1 MDAYQFENLSP
12 TKQQRK
18 APKTAT
24 PKANA
29 GKGSEQARRGTAAN
43 TGVKRFVDT
52 LAKFENDSRL
62 SLLF

>member
-24 PKANA
+24 PKASA

-43 TGVKRFVDT
+43 TGVKRFVDISGM
-52 LAKFENDSRL
+52 FENESRI
-62 SLLF
+62 SPLF